1 MHRLRYNR
9 LMNTLISYLR
19 EHYHINKLGDVTWAH
34 AVNSKARL
42 KRFLHDPETMML
54 EADICISPR
63 GDAVAAHPPANDS
76 DLSFDSLLEAV
87 ASSKQGIKL
96 DFKDA
101 EILIPCLNRLRELDL
116 MQPVLLNADIFQGS
130 GGYRPKFSPVGFLV
144 LCQKLYPQGIVSLG
158 WTTRPDPDA
167 AYTGWQI
174 DEALER
180 CRDVQQ
186 ATFAMRASL
195 LPASWQ
201 HVARLLQSEG
211 YSLTIWNAEPAEQ
224 ELLAWMRENTDPART
239 LYDLSDHEKN
249 PIRGW

>member
-1 MHRLRYNR
+1 
-9 LMNTLISYLR
+9 MNTLISYLR
-19 EHYHINKLGDVTWAH
+19 EHYSINKFGDVTWAH

-42 KRFLHDPETMML
+42 KRFLHDPETMVL

-76 DLSFDSLLEAV
+76 DLSFDELLEAV

-101 EILIPCLNRLRELDL
+101 EILMPCLNRLKE
-116 MQPVLLNADIFQGS
+116 MNISQPVLLNADIFQGG
-130 GGYRPKFSPVGFLV
+130 GGYRPKFSAVGFLA

-158 WTTRPDPDA
+158 WTTTSGPDA
-167 AYTGWQI
+167 AYMREHI
-174 DEALER
+174 DEALEL

-186 ATFAMRASL
+186 ATFAVRASL

-201 HVARLLQSEG
+201 HLTRLLQSEG
-211 YSLTIWNAEPAEQ
+211 YSLTIWNAEPVEQ
-224 ELLAWMRENTDPART
+224 ELLAWMRENTDSTRT
-239 LYDLSDHEKN
+239 LYDLSDREKN